1 MEHFALIADLAIIWS
16 AALVAGYLCIAA
28 KQPVMAGYMLAGVAI
43 GPHGLGLINQLDQI
57 KVISEFGVAM
67 LLFALGVDLSLRQI
81 VSSAKKILLAG
92 TTQMLLTIAASW
104 WLASTIGL
112 APNVAAGFLFGC
124 VCAISSSVII
134 SKVLSERGE
143 TDSIHGQILIP
154 LALVQDLSLVLII
167 PFLPVLQE
175 TANANLSDFL
185 LSAGKAMAFLFAI
198 IIGATKVVPHV
209 ISFSAKSNN
218 RELFLLTLMVLC
230 LSVALFSQNIG
241 LSIALGAFLAGIM
254 ISESP
259 YIHQALTDLMPLRD
273 LFATVFFV
281 SIGMLLDPRF
291 IINHLLEVLTF
302 VLLLVIGKILIGTL
316 SSFWATKNLRSAI
329 LVGVGLAQIGEF
341 SFVLLSLGYDSKL
354 ISAAMY
360 NLFFAGAVVTLIASP
375 ALMTLTPKLLRRI
388 AVGSHGRDSRRRR
401 EERINGAS
409 GVALDASID
418 GVLHSDD
425 DDDDDDEID
434 NATDDALNDHV
445 IVCGFGRIGKN
456 VGHVLEAHHIP
467 FIVIELNAG
476 IMDDLAMR
484 AIRHI
489 YGDAV
494 SPLVLDKAK
503 VQKASCLIVTTPDPI
518 SALSII
524 KYARRSNE
532 HIKIVARAHRT
543 EDINAFLEAGAS
555 AVVQPEFEA
564 SIEVTRLALQSL
576 TRPLPE
582 IQVALDRIKK
592 QRYKL
597 FWPAQDEKLRSV
609 S

>member
-1 MEHFALIADLAIIWS
+1 MNEFALIADLAIIWC
-16 AALVAGYLCIAA
+16 AALIAGYVCIAA
-28 KQPVMAGYMLAGVAI
+28 KQPVMAGYMLAGIAI
-43 GPHGLGLINQLDQI
+43 GPHGLKLINQVDQI

-81 VSSAKKILLAG
+81 ISSAKKILLAG
-92 TTQMLLTIAASW
+92 STQMVLTIAAAW
-104 WLASTIGL
+104 WIASTFGL
-112 APNVAAGFLFGC
+112 APTVAAGFLFGC

-175 TANANLSDFL
+175 TATANYTDFL
-185 LSAGKAMAFLFAI
+185 MSAGKAVLFLLLI
-198 IIGATKVVPHV
+198 IVGATKVVPDV
-209 ISFSAKSNN
+209 VSFSAKSNS

-230 LSVALFSQNIG
+230 LSVALLSQSLG
-241 LSIALGAFLAGIM
+241 LSNALGAFLAGIM
-254 ISESP
+254 LSESP
-259 YIHQALTDLMPLRD
+259 YIHQALTDVLPLRD

-291 IINHLLEVLTF
+291 IASHLVEVLIF
-302 VLLLVIGKILIGTL
+302 VLLLIVGKSLIGTV
-316 SSFWATKNLRSAI
+316 SAFFATKNLRSAI

-354 ISAAMY
+354 ISSAMY

-375 ALMTLTPKLLRRI
+375 ALMTLMPKVMKKFSNL
-388 AVGSHGRDSRRRR
+388 AHGMGIDDN
-401 EERINGAS
+401 EE
-409 GVALDASID
+409 
-418 GVLHSDD
+418 SDD
-425 DDDDDDEID
+425 A
-434 NATDDALNDHV
+434 NVVDHV
-445 IVCGFGRIGKN
+445 VVCGFGRIGRN
-456 VGHVLEAHHIP
+456 VGFVLEAHHIP
-467 FIVIELNAG
+467 FVVIELNAA
-476 IMDDLAMR
+476 IMDDLATR
-484 AIRHI
+484 DIKHI

-494 SPLVLDKAK
+494 SPLVLEKAHI
-503 VQKASCLIVTTPDPI
+503 QNADCLVVTTPDPI
-518 SALSII
+518 STLSII
-524 KYARRSNE
+524 NHAKKFNPE
-532 HIKIVARAHRT
+532 IKIVARAHRT
-543 EDINAFLEAGAS
+543 EDINAFRAAGAT

-564 SIEVTRLALQSL
+564 SIEITRLALQSL

-597 FWPAQDEKLRSV
+597 FRADPDELLRSAG
-609 S
+609 

>member
-1 MEHFALIADLAIIWS
+1 MNEFALIADLAIIWC
-16 AALVAGYLCIAA
+16 AALIAGYICIAA
-28 KQPVMAGYMLAGVAI
+28 KQPVMAGYMLAGIAI
-43 GPHGLGLINQLDQI
+43 GPHGLKLINQVEQI

-81 VSSAKKILLAG
+81 ISSAKKILLAG
-92 TTQMLLTIAASW
+92 STQMVVTIAAAW

-112 APNVAAGFLFGC
+112 APSVAAGFLFGC

-175 TANANLSDFL
+175 TANANYYDFL
-185 LSAGKAMAFLFAI
+185 MSAGKAVLFLLLI
-198 IIGATKVVPHV
+198 IVGATKVVPHV
-209 ISFSAKSNN
+209 VSFSAKSNS
-218 RELFLLTLMVLC
+218 RELFLLTLIVLC
-230 LSVALFSQNIG
+230 LSVALLSQSLG

-254 ISESP
+254 LSESP
-259 YIHQALTDLMPLRD
+259 YIHQALTDVLPLRD

-281 SIGMLLDPRF
+281 SIGMLLDPQF
-291 IINHLLEVLTF
+291 IGNHILEVFVF
-302 VLLLVIGKILIGTL
+302 VLALIFGKSLIGTL
-316 SSFWATKNLRSAI
+316 SAFFATKNLRSAI

-354 ISAAMY
+354 ISSAMY

-375 ALMTLTPKLLRRI
+375 ALMTLMPKVMKKFGHLAHLR
-388 AVGSHGRDSRRRR
+388 
-401 EERINGAS
+401 
-409 GVALDASID
+409 
-418 GVLHSDD
+418 SDD
-425 DDDDDDEID
+425 STE
-434 NATDDALNDHV
+434 NVDADIVDHV
-445 IVCGFGRIGKN
+445 VVCGFGRIGRN
-456 VGHVLEAHHIP
+456 VGFVLEAHHIP
-467 FIVIELNAG
+467 FVVIELNAG
-476 IMDDLAMR
+476 IMDDLAER
-484 AIRHI
+484 NIKHI

-494 SPLVLDKAK
+494 SPLVLEKAHIEH
-503 VQKASCLIVTTPDPI
+503 ASCLVVTTPDPI
-518 SALSII
+518 STLSII
-524 KYARRSNE
+524 NYAKKCNAD
-532 HIKIVARAHRT
+532 IKIVARAHRT
-543 EDINAFLEAGAS
+543 EDINAFRAAGAT

-564 SIEVTRLALQSL
+564 SIEITRLALQSL

-597 FWPAQDEKLRSV
+597 FRADPDELMRSAG
-609 S
+609 

>member
-1 MEHFALIADLAIIWS
+1 MENFTLIADLAIIWF
-16 AALVAGYLCIAA
+16 AALIAGGICIKA
-28 KQPVMAGYMLAGVAI
+28 KQPVMAGYMVAGIVI
-43 GPHGLGLINQLDQI
+43 GPHGLKLINQIDQI

-92 TTQMLLTIAASW
+92 SSQMLLTIAAAW
-104 WLASTIGL
+104 WLASTVGL
-112 APNVAAGFLFGC
+112 APNIAAGFLFGC

-175 TANANLSDFL
+175 SANANIMDFAI
-185 LSAGKAMAFLFAI
+185 SAGKAVLFLLAI
-198 IIGATKVVPHV
+198 IMGATRVVPHI
-209 ISFSAKSNN
+209 ISYSAKSNN
-218 RELFLLTLMVLC
+218 RELFLLTLIVLC
-230 LSVALFSQNIG
+230 LSVALLSQQIG

-254 ISESP
+254 LSESP
-259 YIHQALTDLMPLRD
+259 YIHQALTDLIPLRD

-291 IINHLLEVLTF
+291 ILTHIPEVLTF
-302 VLLLVIGKILIGTL
+302 VILLIIGKTLIGTL
-316 SSFWATKNLRSAI
+316 SAYFATSNLRSAV

-341 SFVLLSLGYDSKL
+341 SFVLLSLGFDLKL

-360 NLFFAGAVVTLIASP
+360 NLFFAGAVVTLISSP
-375 ALMTLTPKLLRRI
+375 AMMTLMPKVMKRLT
-388 AVGSHGRDSRRRR
+388 
-401 EERINGAS
+401 
-409 GVALDASID
+409 ALAHKQRKLQSKLNMSSDEN
-418 GVLHSDD
+418 SDD
-425 DDDDDDEID
+425 SSDKNSGERSDKELDESADDD
-434 NATDDALNDHV
+434 AVSALNDHV
-445 IVCGFGRIGKN
+445 IVCGFGRIGRN
-456 VGHVLEAHHIP
+456 VGQVLEANHIP

-484 AIRHI
+484 AIKHI

-494 SPLVLDKAK
+494 SHIVLDKAQ
-503 VQKASCLIVTTPDPI
+503 VQKAACLVVTTPDPI
-518 SALSII
+518 STLSII
-524 KYARRSNE
+524 NYAKRCNE
-532 HIKIVARAHRT
+532 NIKIIARAHRS
-543 EDINAFLEAGAS
+543 EDITAFRAAGAS

-564 SIEVTRLALQSL
+564 SIEITRLALQSL

-582 IQVALDRIKK
+582 IQVALESIKK

-597 FWPAQDEKLRSV
+597 FRAPSEEVRTAS
-609 S
+609 

>member
-1 MEHFALIADLAIIWS
+1 MEEFTLIADLAIIWS
-16 AALVAGYLCIAA
+16 AALIAGYICIKA
-28 KQPVMAGYMLAGVAI
+28 KQPAMAGYMLVGIAI
-43 GPHGLGLINQLDQI
+43 GPHGLKLINQMDQI

-92 TTQMLLTIAASW
+92 STQMLLTIAASW

-112 APNVAAGFLFGC
+112 APNIAAGFLFGC

-175 TANANLSDFL
+175 TANANYTDFL
-185 LSAGKAMAFLFAI
+185 ISAGKAALFLLAI
-198 IIGATKVVPHV
+198 IAGATKVVPHI

-230 LSVALFSQNIG
+230 LSVALVSQQIG

-291 IINHLLEVLTF
+291 IFSHTLEVLTF
-302 VLLLVIGKILIGTL
+302 VLLLIIGKILIGTL
-316 SSFWATKNLRSAI
+316 SAFFATRNLRSAI

-375 ALMTLTPKLLRRI
+375 ALMTLMPKLLKKFSALSHQRRT
-388 AVGSHGRDSRRRR
+388 AGLSPTGTNTGGSNGSENDVGNQSESDED
-401 EERINGAS
+401 EEN
-409 GVALDASID
+409 V
-418 GVLHSDD
+418 
-425 DDDDDDEID
+425 
-434 NATDDALNDHV
+434 DALNDHV

-484 AIRHI
+484 AIKHI

-494 SPLVLDKAK
+494 SPLVLDKAH
-503 VQKASCLIVTTPDPI
+503 VEKAACLVVTTPDPI
-518 SALSII
+518 STLAII
-524 KYARRSNE
+524 NYAKRCNE
-532 HIKIVARAHRT
+532 NIKIVARAHRT
-543 EDINAFLEAGAS
+543 EDINAFRAAGAS

-564 SIEVTRLALQSL
+564 SIELTRLALQSL

-597 FWPAQDEKLRSV
+597 FWAQPEEEMRPAS
-609 S
+609 

>member
-1 MEHFALIADLAIIWS
+1 MNEFALIADLAIIWC
-16 AALVAGYLCIAA
+16 AALIAGCLCIAA
-28 KQPVMAGYMLAGVAI
+28 KQPVMAGYMLAGIAI
-43 GPHGLGLINQLDQI
+43 GPHGLKLINQVDQI

-81 VSSAKKILLAG
+81 ISSAKKILLAG
-92 TTQMLLTIAASW
+92 STQMVLTIAAAW

-112 APNVAAGFLFGC
+112 APTVAAGFLFGC

-175 TANANLSDFL
+175 TATANYSDFL
-185 LSAGKAMAFLFAI
+185 MSAGKAVLFLLLI
-198 IIGATKVVPHV
+198 ILGATKVVPHV
-209 ISFSAKSNN
+209 VSFSAKSNS
-218 RELFLLTLMVLC
+218 RELFLLTLIVLC
-230 LSVALFSQNIG
+230 LSVALLSQSLG

-254 ISESP
+254 LSESP
-259 YIHQALTDLMPLRD
+259 YIHQALTDVLPLRD

-291 IINHLLEVLTF
+291 IASHIVEVLIF
-302 VLLLVIGKILIGTL
+302 VLLLIVGKSLIGTI
-316 SSFWATKNLRSAI
+316 SAFFATKNLRSAI

-354 ISAAMY
+354 ISSAMY
-360 NLFFAGAVVTLIASP
+360 NLFFAGSVVTLIASP
-375 ALMTLTPKLLRRI
+375 ALMTLMPK
-388 AVGSHGRDSRRRR
+388 VMKKFSHLAHGMK
-401 EERINGAS
+401 
-409 GVALDASID
+409 
-418 GVLHSDD
+418 DD
-425 DDDDDDEID
+425 DSGENDD
-434 NATDDALNDHV
+434 TDLNDHV
-445 IVCGFGRIGKN
+445 VVCGFGRIGRN
-456 VGHVLEAHHIP
+456 VGFVLEAHHIP
-467 FIVIELNAG
+467 FVVIELNAG
-476 IMDDLAMR
+476 IMDDLATR
-484 AIRHI
+484 EIKHI

-494 SPLVLDKAK
+494 SPLVLEKAHIER
-503 VQKASCLIVTTPDPI
+503 AACLVVTTPDPI
-518 SALSII
+518 STLSII
-524 KYARRSNE
+524 NHAKKCNKE
-532 HIKIVARAHRT
+532 IKIVARAHRT
-543 EDINAFLEAGAS
+543 EDINAFRAAGAN

-564 SIEVTRLALQSL
+564 SIEITRLALQSL

-597 FWPAQDEKLRSV
+597 FRADPDEMMRSAG
-609 S
+609 

>member
-1 MEHFALIADLAIIWS
+1 MKEFTLIADLAIIWC
-16 AALVAGYLCIAA
+16 AALIAGYVCIRA
-28 KQPVMAGYMLAGVAI
+28 KQPVMAGYMVAGIAI
-43 GPHGLGLINQLDQI
+43 GPHGFKLINQIEQI

-81 VSSAKKILLAG
+81 VASAKKILLAG
-92 TTQMLLTIAASW
+92 STQMVLTIGASW
-104 WLASTIGL
+104 WLASSIGL
-112 APNVAAGFLFGC
+112 APNIAAGFLFGC

-175 TANANLSDFL
+175 TANANYTDFL
-185 LSAGKAMAFLFAI
+185 VSAGKAVLFLLAI
-198 IIGATKVVPHV
+198 IVGATKVVPHV
-209 ISFSAKSNN
+209 VSFSAKSNN
-218 RELFLLTLMVLC
+218 RELFLLTLIVLC
-230 LSVALFSQNIG
+230 LSVALLSQNIG

-254 ISESP
+254 LSESP

-281 SIGMLLDPRF
+281 SIGMLLDPHF
-291 IINHLLEVLTF
+291 IVSHILEVLTF
-302 VLLLVIGKILIGTL
+302 VLLLIIGKTLIGTV
-316 SSFWATKNLRSAI
+316 SAFFATKNLRSAI

-354 ISAAMY
+354 ISSAMY

-375 ALMTLTPKLLRRI
+375 ALMTLMPKVLKKFSALSHKRHLNQADGQSGGRANNI
-388 AVGSHGRDSRRRR
+388 ASTNGQ
-401 EERINGAS
+401 GAS
-409 GVALDASID
+409 DE
-418 GVLHSDD
+418 SDD
-425 DDDDDDEID
+425 ESQNTNDLI
-434 NATDDALNDHV
+434 DHV
-445 IVCGFGRIGKN
+445 VVCGFGRIGKN
-456 VGHVLEAHHIP
+456 VGDVLEAHHIP
-467 FIVIELNAG
+467 FVVIELNAG

-484 AIRHI
+484 AIKHI

-494 SPLVLDKAK
+494 SPIVMDKARID
-503 VQKASCLIVTTPDPI
+503 KASCLIITTPDPI
-518 SALSII
+518 STLSII
-524 KYARRSNE
+524 NYARRCNE
-532 HIKIVARAHRT
+532 NIKIVARAHRT
-543 EDINAFLEAGAS
+543 EDINAFRAAGAN

-564 SIEVTRLALQSL
+564 SIEITKLALQSL

-597 FWPAQDEKLRSV
+597 FRAQPAEKVIRSA

>member
-1 MEHFALIADLAIIWS
+1 
-16 AALVAGYLCIAA
+16 
-28 KQPVMAGYMLAGVAI
+28 
-43 GPHGLGLINQLDQI
+43 
-57 KVISEFGVAM
+57 
-67 LLFALGVDLSLRQI
+67 
-81 VSSAKKILLAG
+81 
-92 TTQMLLTIAASW
+92 MLLTIAASW

-112 APNVAAGFLFGC
+112 APNIAAGFLFGC

-175 TANANLSDFL
+175 TANANYTDFL
-185 LSAGKAMAFLFAI
+185 ISAGKAALFLLAI
-198 IIGATKVVPHV
+198 IAGATKVVPHI

-230 LSVALFSQNIG
+230 LSVALVSQQIG

-291 IINHLLEVLTF
+291 IFSHTLEVLTF
-302 VLLLVIGKILIGTL
+302 VLLLIIGKILIGTL
-316 SSFWATKNLRSAI
+316 SAFFATRNLRSAI

-375 ALMTLTPKLLRRI
+375 ALMTLMPKLLKKFSALSHQRRT
-388 AVGSHGRDSRRRR
+388 AGLSPTGTNTGGSNGSENDVGNQSESDED
-401 EERINGAS
+401 EEN
-409 GVALDASID
+409 V
-418 GVLHSDD
+418 
-425 DDDDDDEID
+425 
-434 NATDDALNDHV
+434 DALNDHV

-484 AIRHI
+484 AIKHI

-494 SPLVLDKAK
+494 SPLVLDKAH
-503 VQKASCLIVTTPDPI
+503 VEKAACLVVTTPDPI
-518 SALSII
+518 STLAII
-524 KYARRSNE
+524 NYAKRCNE
-532 HIKIVARAHRT
+532 NIKIVARAHRT
-543 EDINAFLEAGAS
+543 EDINAFRAAGAS

-564 SIEVTRLALQSL
+564 SIELTRLALQSL

-597 FWPAQDEKLRSV
+597 FWAQPEEEMRPAS
-609 S
+609 

>member
-1 MEHFALIADLAIIWS
+1 MNEFALIADLAIIWC
-16 AALVAGYLCIAA
+16 AALIAGYICIAA
-28 KQPVMAGYMLAGVAI
+28 KQPVMAGYMLAGIAI
-43 GPHGLGLINQLDQI
+43 GPHGLKLINQVEQI

-81 VSSAKKILLAG
+81 ISSAKKILLAG
-92 TTQMLLTIAASW
+92 STQMVVTIAASW

-112 APNVAAGFLFGC
+112 APSVAAGFLFGC

-175 TANANLSDFL
+175 TANANYSDFL
-185 LSAGKAMAFLFAI
+185 MSAGKAVLFLLLI
-198 IIGATKVVPHV
+198 IVGATKVVPHV
-209 ISFSAKSNN
+209 VSFSAKSNS
-218 RELFLLTLMVLC
+218 RELFLLTLIVLC
-230 LSVALFSQNIG
+230 LSVALLSQSLG

-254 ISESP
+254 LSESP
-259 YIHQALTDLMPLRD
+259 YIHQALTDVLPLRD

-281 SIGMLLDPRF
+281 SIGMLLDPQF
-291 IINHLLEVLTF
+291 IGNHILEVFVF
-302 VLLLVIGKILIGTL
+302 VLALIVGKSLIGTL
-316 SSFWATKNLRSAI
+316 SAFFATKNLRSAI

-354 ISAAMY
+354 ISSAMY

-375 ALMTLTPKLLRRI
+375 ALMTLMPKVMKKFGHLAHLR
-388 AVGSHGRDSRRRR
+388 
-401 EERINGAS
+401 
-409 GVALDASID
+409 
-418 GVLHSDD
+418 SDD
-425 DDDDDDEID
+425 STE
-434 NATDDALNDHV
+434 NVDADIVDHV
-445 IVCGFGRIGKN
+445 VVCGFGRIGRN
-456 VGHVLEAHHIP
+456 VGFVLEAHHIP
-467 FIVIELNAG
+467 FVVIELNAG
-476 IMDDLAMR
+476 IMDDLAER
-484 AIRHI
+484 NIKHI

-494 SPLVLDKAK
+494 SPLVLEKAHIEH
-503 VQKASCLIVTTPDPI
+503 ASCLVVTTPDPI
-518 SALSII
+518 STLSII
-524 KYARRSNE
+524 NYAKKCNAD
-532 HIKIVARAHRT
+532 IKIVARAHRT
-543 EDINAFLEAGAS
+543 EDINAFRAAGAT

-564 SIEVTRLALQSL
+564 SIEITRLALQSL

-597 FWPAQDEKLRSV
+597 FRADPDELMRSAG
-609 S
+609 

>member
-1 MEHFALIADLAIIWS
+1 MEEFTLIADLAIIWS
-16 AALVAGYLCIAA
+16 AALIAGYICIKA
-28 KQPVMAGYMLAGVAI
+28 KQPAMTGYMLVGIAI
-43 GPHGLGLINQLDQI
+43 GPHGLKLISQMDQI

-92 TTQMLLTIAASW
+92 STQMLLTIAASW

-112 APNVAAGFLFGC
+112 APNIAAGFLFGC

-175 TANANLSDFL
+175 TANANYTDFL
-185 LSAGKAMAFLFAI
+185 ISAGKAALFLLAI
-198 IIGATKVVPHV
+198 IAGATKVVPHI

-230 LSVALFSQNIG
+230 LSVALVSQQIG

-291 IINHLLEVLTF
+291 IFSHTLEVLTF
-302 VLLLVIGKILIGTL
+302 VLLLIIGKILIGTL
-316 SSFWATKNLRSAI
+316 SAFFATRNLRSAI

-375 ALMTLTPKLLRRI
+375 ALMTLMPKLLKKLSALSHQRRT
-388 AVGSHGRDSRRRR
+388 AGVSSTGTNTGGSNGSENDVGNQSESDED
-401 EERINGAS
+401 EEN
-409 GVALDASID
+409 V
-418 GVLHSDD
+418 
-425 DDDDDDEID
+425 
-434 NATDDALNDHV
+434 DALNDHV

-484 AIRHI
+484 AIKHI

-494 SPLVLDKAK
+494 SPLVLDKAH
-503 VQKASCLIVTTPDPI
+503 VEKAACLVVTTPDPI
-518 SALSII
+518 STLAII
-524 KYARRSNE
+524 NYAKRCNE
-532 HIKIVARAHRT
+532 NIKIVARAHRT
-543 EDINAFLEAGAS
+543 EDINAFRAAGAS

-564 SIEVTRLALQSL
+564 SIELTRLALQSL

-597 FWPAQDEKLRSV
+597 FWAQPEEEMRPAS
-609 S
+609 

>member
-1 MEHFALIADLAIIWS
+1 MNEFALIADLAIIWC
-16 AALVAGYLCIAA
+16 AALIAGYICIAA
-28 KQPVMAGYMLAGVAI
+28 KQPVMAGYMLAGIAI
-43 GPHGLGLINQLDQI
+43 GPHGLKLINQVEQI

-81 VSSAKKILLAG
+81 ISSAKKILLAG
-92 TTQMLLTIAASW
+92 STQMVVTIAAAW

-112 APNVAAGFLFGC
+112 APSVAAGFLFGC

-175 TANANLSDFL
+175 TANANYSDFL
-185 LSAGKAMAFLFAI
+185 MSAGKAVLFLLLI
-198 IIGATKVVPHV
+198 IVGATKVVPHV
-209 ISFSAKSNN
+209 VSFSAKSNS
-218 RELFLLTLMVLC
+218 RELFLLTLIVLC
-230 LSVALFSQNIG
+230 LSVALLSQSLG

-254 ISESP
+254 LSESP
-259 YIHQALTDLMPLRD
+259 YIHQALTDVLPLRD

-281 SIGMLLDPRF
+281 SIGMLLDPQF
-291 IINHLLEVLTF
+291 IGNHILEVFVF
-302 VLLLVIGKILIGTL
+302 VLALIVGKSLIGTL
-316 SSFWATKNLRSAI
+316 SAFFATKNLRSAI

-354 ISAAMY
+354 ISSAMY

-375 ALMTLTPKLLRRI
+375 ALMTLMPKVMKKFGHLAHLR
-388 AVGSHGRDSRRRR
+388 
-401 EERINGAS
+401 
-409 GVALDASID
+409 
-418 GVLHSDD
+418 SDD
-425 DDDDDDEID
+425 STE
-434 NATDDALNDHV
+434 NVDADIVDHV
-445 IVCGFGRIGKN
+445 VVCGFGRIGRN
-456 VGHVLEAHHIP
+456 VGFVLEAHHIP
-467 FIVIELNAG
+467 FVVIELNAG
-476 IMDDLAMR
+476 IMDDLAER
-484 AIRHI
+484 NIKHI

-494 SPLVLDKAK
+494 SPLVLEKAHIEH
-503 VQKASCLIVTTPDPI
+503 ASCLVVTTPDPI
-518 SALSII
+518 STLSII
-524 KYARRSNE
+524 NYAKKCNAD
-532 HIKIVARAHRT
+532 IKIVARAHRT
-543 EDINAFLEAGAS
+543 EDINAFRAAGAT

-564 SIEVTRLALQSL
+564 SIEITRLALQSL

-597 FWPAQDEKLRSV
+597 FRADPDELMRSAG
-609 S
+609 

>member
-1 MEHFALIADLAIIWS
+1 MENFTLIADLAIIWF
-16 AALVAGYLCIAA
+16 AALIAGGICIKA
-28 KQPVMAGYMLAGVAI
+28 KQPVMAGYMVAGIVI
-43 GPHGLGLINQLDQI
+43 GPHGLKLINQIDQI

-92 TTQMLLTIAASW
+92 SSQMLLTIAAAW
-104 WLASTIGL
+104 WLASTVGL
-112 APNVAAGFLFGC
+112 APNIAAGFLFGC

-143 TDSIHGQILIP
+143 TDSIHGQILTP

-175 TANANLSDFL
+175 SANANIMDFAI
-185 LSAGKAMAFLFAI
+185 SAGKAVLFLLAI
-198 IIGATKVVPHV
+198 IMGATRVVPHI
-209 ISFSAKSNN
+209 ISYSAKSNN
-218 RELFLLTLMVLC
+218 RELFLLTLIVLC
-230 LSVALFSQNIG
+230 LSVALLSQQIG

-254 ISESP
+254 LSESP
-259 YIHQALTDLMPLRD
+259 YIHQALTDLIPLRD

-291 IINHLLEVLTF
+291 IITHIPEVLTF
-302 VLLLVIGKILIGTL
+302 VILLIIGKTLIGTL
-316 SSFWATKNLRSAI
+316 SAYFATSNLRSAI

-341 SFVLLSLGYDSKL
+341 SFVLLSLGFDLKL

-360 NLFFAGAVVTLIASP
+360 NLFFAGAVVTLISSP
-375 ALMTLTPKLLRRI
+375 ALMTLMPKVMKRLT
-388 AVGSHGRDSRRRR
+388 
-401 EERINGAS
+401 
-409 GVALDASID
+409 ALAHKQRKLQSKLATNLVKNLDED
-418 GVLHSDD
+418 SDD
-425 DDDDDDEID
+425 GLEKNSGERSDKELDENTDDDTV
-434 NATDDALNDHV
+434 NGLNDHV
-445 IVCGFGRIGKN
+445 IVCGFGRIGRN
-456 VGHVLEAHHIP
+456 VGQVLEANHIP

-484 AIRHI
+484 AIKHI

-494 SPLVLDKAK
+494 SHIVLDKAQ
-503 VQKASCLIVTTPDPI
+503 VQKAACLVVTTPDPI
-518 SALSII
+518 TTLSII
-524 KYARRSNE
+524 NYAKHCNE
-532 HIKIVARAHRT
+532 NIKIIARAHRS
-543 EDINAFLEAGAS
+543 EDITAFRAAGAN

-564 SIEVTRLALQSL
+564 SIEITRLALQSL

-582 IQVALDRIKK
+582 IQVALESIKK

-597 FWPAQDEKLRSV
+597 FRAPSEEVRTAS
-609 S
+609 